1 MIALQTVMATFQTEI
16 VQVTRH
22 GILPTVIG
30 GPGGSAACRPL
41 IAQMLINLTELAETP
56 VSSWLSAQITITT
69 DITNTR
75 MRLADPNSIEITET
89 VIVGIAAGIAL
100 LDSTVARIATAIVIA
115 TVTAE
120 VCR

>member
-22 GILPTVIG
+22 GIHPTVIG
-30 GPGGSAACRPL
+30 GLGGSAACRQL
-41 IAQMLINLTELAETP
+41 IAQMLISLTELAETP

-89 VIVGIAAGIAL
+89 VIVGIAAGLAL
-100 LDSTVARIATAIVIA
+100 
-115 TVTAE
+115 
-120 VCR
+120 